1 MFQTLPE
8 PVTFEEFLLWK
19 PDGGRYELH
28 DGMIREMQPTGK
40 HEEII
45 GFLSTKLAVEIFQQN
60 FPYFIPKQALVK
72 PPQRQS
78 GYSPDV
84 LILDSTRL
92 TSEPEWETASTVT
105 QGTTVPLVVE
115 VVSTNWRDD
124 YLTKVRDYEEIGIAE
139 YWIIDYL
146 ALGGRRFIGNPKQPT
161 ISIYNLVDGEYQQP
175 RQFRQGD
182 RIESQVFSGLDL
194 SVEEIFRLDSSL
206 LS

>member
-1 MFQTLPE
+1 MFQALPE
-8 PVTFEEFLLWK
+8 SVTFEEFLSWK

-28 DGMIREMQPTGK
+28 EGVITEMQPTGK
-40 HEEII
+40 HEEIT
-45 GFLSTKLAVEIFQQN
+45 GFLAAKLAVEIFQQKL
-60 FPYFIPKQALVK
+60 PYFIPKQALVN
-72 PPQRQS
+72 PLQRQS

-84 LILDSTRL
+84 LILDSNRL
-92 TSEPEWETASTVT
+92 ASEPEWEKASTLT
-105 QGTTVPLVVE
+105 KGTTVPLVVE

-139 YWIIDYL
+139 YWIVDYL

-182 RIESQVFSGLDL
+182 KIESQVFSALDL
-194 SVEEIFRLDSSL
+194 SVEEIFRLDSNN
-206 LS
+206 